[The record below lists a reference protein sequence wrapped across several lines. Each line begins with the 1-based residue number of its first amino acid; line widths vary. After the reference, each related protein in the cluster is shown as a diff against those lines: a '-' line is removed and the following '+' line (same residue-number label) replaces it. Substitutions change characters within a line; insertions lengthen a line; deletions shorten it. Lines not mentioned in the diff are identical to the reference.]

1 MSYKT
6 IEYTV
11 YDDKIMPN
19 TLQAGGVAGDDN
31 AVRVKFD
38 LNNITLAAD
47 DKVRIEI
54 SNGVGGFNSSE
65 HLTVSGGCVYYDLPF
80 DVTSAGGTALLH
92 LVICS
97 CKDNVEQAV
106 RYSYPAKIYFEE
118 SGCGSISY
126 KQYKQGLSGL
136 ALECKSYSDDAKAAA
151 DEAESAAD
159 EANQSATSAQSSQTA
174 AQEAA
179 AAAKAS
185 ADSAASEIAAHN
197 IAENAHS
204 AKFAEINTQLSQ
216 MAPIAALSS
225 AIGSHNTDTAAHED
239 IRNKIDMLQKF
250 PYYEHTAL
258 GGAVQ
263 RFDEVSLIPHTMGV
277 TVHGA
282 TDENGNSVTNPTVS
296 VYGKNMHVF
305 NYKNIRGYTFSGSNC
320 KIVNPTQFYENPNN
334 PSLLL
339 PAGTYTFSCRVTG
352 SREYAN
358 KPNFSAFFYIGETQ
372 TNIDMNNFVSG
383 TGTFKKTF
391 TVTEPT
397 AFRFNNIWF
406 IEMPTSADL
415 SLDFQLEVGDT
426 ATEYE
431 PYTEPQTVTMPIT
444 MVEGE
449 TVTLNTLNAISP
461 TMTIFATDDNSLVS
475 AVDIKYNRDIG
486 KAIASLKMS

>member
-1 MSYKT
+1 M
-6 IEYTV
+6 
-11 YDDKIMPN
+11 
-19 TLQAGGVAGDDN
+19 A
-31 AVRVKFD
+31 
-38 LNNITLAAD
+38 LN
-47 DKVRIEI
+47 K
-54 SNGVGGFNSSE
+54 
-65 HLTVSGGCVYYDLPF
+65 LT
-80 DVTSAGGTALLH
+80 TKMTEQEARATQNQNNLH
-92 LVICS
+92 LLASEGTVNEQTIFDELAKKTS
-97 CKDNVEQAV
+97 ESSGAELIGVSPIDGIEGDTAQAV
-106 RYSYPAKIYFEE
+106 L
-118 SGCGSISY
+118 GS
-126 KQYKQGLSGL
+126 
-136 ALECKSYSDDAKAAA
+136 
-151 DEAESAAD
+151 
-159 EANQSATSAQSSQTA
+159 
-174 AQEAA
+174 
-179 AAAKAS
+179 
-185 ADSAASEIAAHN
+185 
-197 IAENAHS
+197 
-204 AKFAEINTQLSQ
+204 INTQLSQ
-216 MAPIAALSS
+216 KAPLTALSAAIS
-225 AIGSHNTDTAAHED
+225 AHNSDTAAHSD
-239 IRNKIDMLQKF
+239 IRTKIDSDISAHNTNGEAHKNIQKNMSDLATEKANAALTAAKEYADIKAQSAQSSLESHNTSGEAHGDIRDKISLLQKY
-250 PYYEHTAL
+250 PCYEYATS

-263 RFDEVSLIPHTMGV
+263 RFDDVSVIPHTIGV

-320 KIVNPTQFYENPNN
+320 KIVNPTQYHESPNN

-372 TNIDMNNFVSG
+372 TNIDMNDFVSG
-383 TGTFKKTF
+383 TKTFRKTF

-431 PYTEPQTVTMPIT
+431 SYIEPQTVTVPIT

-449 TVTLNTLNAISP
+449 AVTLNTLNAISP